1 MVMDLELHI
10 MRGETITSLEFHE
23 PGLAVAKF
31 QMGTSKEVLEKR
43 LEKLAHPALLRRIV
57 DLYSNPENLGLLE
70 QMDAKARHLVIR
82 DYA

>member
-1 MVMDLELHI
+1 
-10 MRGETITSLEFHE
+10 
-23 PGLAVAKF
+23 
-31 QMGTSKEVLEKR
+31 MGTSKEVLEKR